1 LQALFAEAE
10 ILAGGSGSG
19 TPKMVELIDTIM
31 SIPSCLQDQQSKIQV
46 VNKWIKEH
54 KNYET
59 NESTEEED
67 KEKTELEEGS
77 DKTTPETKN
86 ADVSENKQAPISA
99 EGTKENIEEEIDS
112 IPDAPNST
120 KRRKNSRTLIKSSK
134 SRIKK
139 LKEVDNN
146 IKAIIVYQNLEKE
159 ECQRPKLLYKHSK
172 QLLRKISTKRKPKQ
186 KENQPSAGKR
196 KSSKKKPF
204 RSELQQAEDSYSA
217 S

>member
-1 LQALFAEAE
+1 MFFFSRAEKLILDESMPYYQNRKLRIAPEADNLQALFAEAE

-86 ADVSENKQAPISA
+86 AVVSENKQAPISA

-146 IKAIIVYQNLEKE
+146 IKAITVYQNLEKE
-159 ECQRPKLLYKHSK
+159 ECQRPKLLYKES
-172 QLLRKISTKRKPKQ
+172 QLS
-186 KENQPSAGKR
+186 
-196 KSSKKKPF
+196 
-204 RSELQQAEDSYSA
+204 
-217 S
+217 